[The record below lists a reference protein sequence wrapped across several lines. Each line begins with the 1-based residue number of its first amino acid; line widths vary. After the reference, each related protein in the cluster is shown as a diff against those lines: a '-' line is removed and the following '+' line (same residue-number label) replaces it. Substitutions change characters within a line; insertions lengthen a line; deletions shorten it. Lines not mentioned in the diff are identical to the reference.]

1 MWWFWKTPARRPL
14 EASSA
19 RTAEPS
25 SRAWIAGASPAR
37 ARALHPPLP
46 VLDSSAMNETGVPME
61 RPHAAALDAILGKPF
76 RVLDDGLVRVV
87 DYMGSDESIVQAARV
102 SYGAGTKRIH
112 EDRGLIRYLMRH
124 RHTTPFE
131 MCEIK
136 LHVRVPMDCWRQWI
150 RHRTAC
156 LAEGTRIYFDLP
168 GGLRRNGRQLFSLR
182 IEELWRRFQ
191 PTQNRIR
198 PDKQRNAFFRRD
210 RVREM
215 RLRQVDESTLRIQHT
230 RIVNVHKNGPKTVF
244 RMTLTDGKQIEATA
258 DHRFLFGSGWQ
269 SLAEATGL
277 REEQG

>member
-46 VLDSSAMNETGVPME
+46 VLTSSAMTGPGFP
-61 RPHAAALDAILGKPF
+61 RGGPHAAALDATLGKPF

-136 LHVRVPMDCWRQWI
+136 LHVRVPMDAWRQWI
-150 RHRTAC
+150 RTRTASTN
-156 LAEGTRIYFDLP
+156 EYSTRYSVAIDSAQKTSPEAWRMQSKKNKQGSEDYFD
-168 GGLRRNGRQLFSLR
+168 
-182 IEELWRRFQ
+182 
-191 PTQNRIR
+191 
-198 PDKQRNAFFRRD
+198 K
-210 RVREM
+210 
-215 RLRQVDESTLRIQHT
+215 
-230 RIVNVHKNGPKTVF
+230 
-244 RMTLTDGKQIEATA
+244 
-258 DHRFLFGSGWQ
+258 
-269 SLAEATGL
+269 ATGAKFS
-277 REEQG
+277 EQETELHAQVRRLY